1 MRQFFSTKPMTHDVF
16 VSYSSKNTQVSE
28 TLVSGLEKRGIRCW
42 IAPRDV
48 LPGTPYGES
57 IINAIQG
64 CRVFVLILSE
74 ASNQSRQV
82 LREVD
87 WASSQDVDILPFLI
101 EEVEPSGSMAYYL
114 GPEQW
119 LEAVS
124 PPLEDHVER
133 LAEIVHHLLGN
144 EEASS
149 DAGALAEAVTSPK
162 EDEAQERAPI
172 GSEVDQV
179 PKNHVAEGVDK
190 KEMGPAFGVH
200 INPFTFGNPVSSEDR
215 FYGRE
220 GDLRQV
226 INRLLSA
233 GESTSV
239 VGERRI
245 GKTSLLKYLA
255 NPDNANAL
263 GLPSHKFCLVY
274 IDFQGLT
281 DITPQ
286 RFWQRVLRKMEGSI
300 CKSELV
306 GEIQALRERETFD
319 LFDLEDLFEAISR
332 KGISTVLLMDEFEYV
347 TRNPNFKS
355 DFFGGLRALAIH
367 RDLPLITS
375 TRRELVDLCH
385 SDEIKGSPFF
395 NIFVNLVL
403 RPFTRNHLLKMLR
416 GYVSETDVELTPQ
429 EEGLAV
435 RLSGGYPH
443 FAQMA
448 GYYILEAKWKDLGG
462 EEVIQDVKAH
472 FDAQAD
478 PHFNYF
484 WSHSTESEKIT
495 LLSILTLNQEKESP
509 ETLST
514 IENLAK
520 VHSRAHLDVPEL
532 IKRGLLLKDEENDT
546 YAVFSSSFVRWIQR
560 EIQAVS
566 GQEESK
572 QSVEEWVQTGGY
584 EELEPI
590 RGVLP
595 KVKKKYWPLVSTVAN
610 ELSYELVGAAAF
622 ELITRALL

>member
-1 MRQFFSTKPMTHDVF
+1 MTHDVF
-16 VSYSSKNTQVSE
+16 VSYSSKNKQAAESVVSE
-28 TLVSGLEKRGIRCW
+28 LEKAGIRCW

-57 IINAIQG
+57 IVNAIQG
-64 CRVFVLILSE
+64 CQIFVLILSV
-74 ASNQSRQV
+74 ASNQSRQI

-87 WASSQDVDILPFLI
+87 RASSQDVDILPFLI
-101 EEVEPSGSMAYYL
+101 EEMEPSGSMAYYL

-149 DAGALAEAVTSPK
+149 DAGALAEAVTRPK
-162 EDEAQERAPI
+162 EDEAQERAPV

-179 PKNHVAEGVDK
+179 PKNHVAEGVDE
-190 KEMGPAFGVH
+190 KEMGPAFRVH

-220 GDLRQV
+220 GDIRQV
-226 INRLLSA
+226 VSRLLSA

-245 GKTSLLKYLA
+245 GKTCLLKYLA
-255 NPDNANAL
+255 NPDNAITL
-263 GLPSHKFCLVY
+263 GLPPERFCLVY

-286 RFWQRVLRKMEGSI
+286 RFWQRVLRKMESSI

-306 GEIQALRERETFD
+306 GEIQALREREVFD

-332 KGISTVLLMDEFEYV
+332 KGITTVLLMDEFEYV
-347 TRNPNFKS
+347 TRNPNFGS

-385 SDEIKGSPFF
+385 SEEIKGSPFF

-403 RPFTRNHLLKMLR
+403 RPFNRGQLLEMLH
-416 GYVSETDVELTPQ
+416 GYTAEVDVEITPR
-429 EEGLAV
+429 EEELMV
-435 RLSGGYPH
+435 QLSGGYPH

-448 GYYILEAKWKDLGG
+448 GYYLLEAKWKELSR
-462 EEVIQDVKAH
+462 EEIIQDVKAH

-478 PHFNYF
+478 PHFHYF

-495 LLSILTLNQEKESP
+495 LLSVLTLSRQKSSP
-509 ETLST
+509 KTLPT

-532 IKRGLLLKDEENDT
+532 VKRGLLIKDAENDC
-546 YAVFSSSFVRWIQR
+546 YRIFSSSFKRWIQR

-566 GQEESK
+566 GQEESE
-572 QSVEEWVQTGGY
+572 QSVEEWVKAGGY

-595 KVKKKYWPLVSTVAN
+595 KIKKKYWPLVSTVAN

-622 ELITRALL
+622 ELITKALL

>member
-1 MRQFFSTKPMTHDVF
+1 MTHEVF
-16 VSYSSKNTQVSE
+16 VSYSTKNKDAAQTV
-28 TLVSGLEKRGIRCW
+28 VSGLEERGLRCW
-42 IAPRDV
+42 IAPRDI

-64 CRVFVLILSE
+64 CRIFLLILSE
-74 ASNQSRQV
+74 DANGSRQV

-87 WASSQDVDILPFLI
+87 HASSLDKDILPFLI
-101 EEVEPSGSMAYYL
+101 EAMQPSGSMAYYL

-119 LEAVS
+119 LEATS
-124 PPLEDHVER
+124 PPLEDHVQK
-133 LAEIVHHLLGN
+133 LAEIVNQLLGAD
-144 EEASS
+144 EDSS
-149 DAGALAEAVTSPK
+149 VKAKAEAVKGLVVEKPP
-162 EDEAQERAPI
+162 QERTREGASVVDEFQ
-172 GSEVDQV
+172 GGEVE
-179 PKNHVAEGVDK
+179 PESVD
-190 KEMGPAFGVH
+190 PAFTVRV
-200 INPFTFGNPVSSEDR
+200 NPFTFGNPVSTQER

-226 INRLLSA
+226 ISRLLSA

-245 GKTSLLKYLA
+245 GKTSLLKFLA
-255 NPDNANAL
+255 NPENANAL
-263 GLPSHKFCLVY
+263 GLPPDKFCLVY

-300 CKSELV
+300 CKPELV
-306 GEIQALRERETFD
+306 GEIQALRERESFD

-403 RPFTRNHLLKMLR
+403 RPFNRDQLLEMLR
-416 GYVSETDVELTPQ
+416 GYTAEVELDLTPQ
-429 EEGLAV
+429 EEALAV
-435 RLSGGYPH
+435 QLSGGYP
-443 FAQMA
+443 FFVQMA
-448 GYYILEAKWKDLGG
+448 GYYLLEAKWKELDG
-462 EEVIQDVKAH
+462 EDVIQDVKTH

-495 LLSILTLNQEKESP
+495 LLSILALSQQDASP
-509 ETLST
+509 AAQPT

-532 IKRGLLLKDEENDT
+532 IKRGMLLKDDERDT

-560 EIQAVS
+560 EIQAAS
-566 GQEESK
+566 GQEETER
-572 QSVEEWVQTGGY
+572 SVEEWICSGGY
-584 EELEPI
+584 EDLEPI

-595 KVKKKYWPLVSTVAN
+595 KIKKRYWPLVSTVAN

>member
-1 MRQFFSTKPMTHDVF
+1 MTHEVF
-16 VSYSSKNTQVSE
+16 VSYSTKNKDAAQAV
-28 TLVSGLEKRGIRCW
+28 VSGLEEQGLRCW
-42 IAPRDV
+42 IAPRDI

-64 CRVFVLILSE
+64 CRIFLLILSE
-74 ASNQSRQV
+74 DANGSRQV

-87 WASSQDVDILPFLI
+87 HASSLDKDILPFLI
-101 EEVEPSGSMAYYL
+101 ETMQPSGSMAYYL

-119 LEAVS
+119 LEATS
-124 PPLEDHVER
+124 SSIEEHVQDLCDIIER
-133 LAEIVHHLLGN
+133 LLER
-144 EEASS
+144 EEGDTAAALTG
-149 DAGALAEAVTSPK
+149 DAAPPMGEKVPDAKPVQKPLTEVEEVELEGGVKDAV
-162 EDEAQERAPI
+162 E
-172 GSEVDQV
+172 
-179 PKNHVAEGVDK
+179 
-190 KEMGPAFGVH
+190 PAFMVRV
-200 INPFTFGNPVSSEDR
+200 NPFIFGNPVSTQKR

-226 INRLLSA
+226 ISRLLSA

-245 GKTSLLKYLA
+245 GKTSLLKFLA
-255 NPDNANAL
+255 NPENANAL
-263 GLPSHKFCLVY
+263 GLPPEKFCLVY

-300 CKSELV
+300 CKPELV
-306 GEIQALRERETFD
+306 GEIQALRERESFD

-367 RDLPLITS
+367 RDLPLITG

-403 RPFTRNHLLKMLR
+403 RPFSRDQLLEMLR
-416 GYVSETDVELTPQ
+416 GYTAEVELDLTPQ
-429 EEGLAV
+429 EEALAV
-435 RLSGGYPH
+435 QLSGGYP
-443 FAQMA
+443 FFVQMA
-448 GYYILEAKWKDLGG
+448 GYYLLEAKWKELDG
-462 EEVIQDVKAH
+462 EEVIQDVRTH

-495 LLSILTLNQEKESP
+495 LLSILALSQADASP
-509 ETLST
+509 AAQPT

-532 IKRGLLLKDEENDT
+532 IKRGMLLKDGEGDIFS
-546 YAVFSSSFVRWIQR
+546 VFSSSFVRWIQR
-560 EIQAVS
+560 EIQAAS
-566 GQEESK
+566 GEEETEH
-572 QSVEEWVQTGGY
+572 SVEEWISAGGY
-584 EELEPI
+584 EDLEPI

-595 KVKKKYWPLVSTVAN
+595 KIKKQYWPLVSKVTN

-622 ELITRALL
+622 ELITQALL

>member
-1 MRQFFSTKPMTHDVF
+1 MTHEVF
-16 VSYSSKNTQVSE
+16 VSYSTKNKDAAQTV
-28 TLVSGLEKRGIRCW
+28 VSGLEERGLRCW
-42 IAPRDV
+42 IAPRDI

-64 CRVFVLILSE
+64 CRIFLLILSE
-74 ASNQSRQV
+74 DANGSRQV

-87 WASSQDVDILPFLI
+87 HASSLDKDILPFLI
-101 EEVEPSGSMAYYL
+101 EAMQPSGSMAYYL

-119 LEAVS
+119 LEATS
-124 PPLEDHVER
+124 PPLEDHVQK
-133 LAEIVHHLLGN
+133 LAEIVNQLLGAD
-144 EEASS
+144 EDSS
-149 DAGALAEAVTSPK
+149 VKAKAEAVKGLVVEKPP
-162 EDEAQERAPI
+162 QERTREGASVVDEFQ
-172 GSEVDQV
+172 GGEVE
-179 PKNHVAEGVDK
+179 PESVD
-190 KEMGPAFGVH
+190 PAFTVRV
-200 INPFTFGNPVSSEDR
+200 NPFTFGNPVSTQER

-226 INRLLSA
+226 ISRLLSA

-245 GKTSLLKYLA
+245 GKTSLLKFLA
-255 NPDNANAL
+255 NPENANAL
-263 GLPSHKFCLVY
+263 GLPPDKFCLVY

-300 CKSELV
+300 CKPELV
-306 GEIQALRERETFD
+306 GEIQALRERESFD

-403 RPFTRNHLLKMLR
+403 RPFNRDQLLEMLR
-416 GYVSETDVELTPQ
+416 GYTAEVELDLTPQ
-429 EEGLAV
+429 EEALAV
-435 RLSGGYPH
+435 QLSGGYP
-443 FAQMA
+443 FFVQMA
-448 GYYILEAKWKDLGG
+448 GYYLLEAKWKELDG
-462 EEVIQDVKAH
+462 EDVIQDVKTH

-495 LLSILTLNQEKESP
+495 LLSILALSQQDASP
-509 ETLST
+509 AAQPT

-532 IKRGLLLKDEENDT
+532 IKRGMLLKDDERDT

-560 EIQAVS
+560 EIQAAS
-566 GQEESK
+566 GQEETER
-572 QSVEEWVQTGGY
+572 SVEEWISAGGY
-584 EELEPI
+584 EDLEPI

-595 KVKKKYWPLVSTVAN
+595 KIKKRYWPLVSTVAN